1 MMKTII
7 KYFKETIKEFIRE
20 REDRI
25 FQDGFEFAMSMYY
38 LYSRPVSEIAEK
50 ISKKPDSFDM
60 GILYAI
66 RMINKEG

>member
-1 MMKTII
+1 MKTII
-7 KYFKETIKEFIRE
+7 NYFKEIIKEFIRE
-20 REDRI
+20 REDKF
-25 FQDGFEFAMSMYY
+25 FQEGFEFAMSMYY
-38 LYSRPVSEIAEK
+38 LYSRPVSEIVEK

>member
-1 MMKTII
+1 MKTII

-20 REDRI
+20 REDRL

-66 RMINKEG
+66 RMINREG